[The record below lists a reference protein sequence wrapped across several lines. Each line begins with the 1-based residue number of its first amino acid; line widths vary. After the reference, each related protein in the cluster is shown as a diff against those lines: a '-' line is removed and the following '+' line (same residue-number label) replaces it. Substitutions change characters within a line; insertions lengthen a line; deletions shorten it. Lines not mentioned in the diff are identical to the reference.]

1 MLSMDTMQKLQLIY
15 RLEARYYFGGSWMC
29 VIVVFAFFPLSSS
42 STAPKR
48 FFEQELCAEV
58 ILCAPMG
65 GLRMAQSRVPRWLQ

>member
-15 RLEARYYFGGSWMC
+15 RLEAKYYSGGSWMC
-29 VIVVFAFFPLSSS
+29 VIVGFAFFFLCSS
-42 STAPKR
+42 STAPNR

-65 GLRMAQSRVPRWLQ
+65 GLRKAQSRVPRWLQ